1 MSIYMDI
8 GGGRMPLQSVL
19 DKIIDHRI
27 KVKFSRI
34 LCKQDIGWTGRGLAR
49 ELNISP
55 TTANKFLKD
64 LVKDGIVVAKSAGK
78 SYLYTINKDNY
89 TVKTILKPF
98 FEKEEKV
105 FSSILSRI
113 KNSLLRAGVKI
124 VSMAIFG
131 SVARK
136 EDVSNSDIDLLVITE
151 SLKAKRTVEDKL
163 DNIAKD
169 MAQKFQ
175 TIISPYII
183 TEDLFKKRHK
193 NNDPFIAEALKSYI
207 LIYGKPLER
216 LII

>member
-1 MSIYMDI
+1 
-8 GGGRMPLQSVL
+8 MPLQSVL
-19 DKIIDHRI
+19 DKILDHKI
-27 KVKFSRI
+27 KARSARI
-34 LCKQDIGWTGRGLAR
+34 LCKQDIGWTGRALAR

-55 TTANKFLKD
+55 TTANKFLKE
-64 LVKDGIVVAKSAGK
+64 LVRDGIIVAKNAGR
-78 SYLYTINKDNY
+78 SYLYEINKDSY

-98 FEKEEKV
+98 FEKEEKA
-105 FSSILSRI
+105 FSGILSEI
-113 KNSLLRAGVKI
+113 KKSLLRTGVKI

-136 EDVSNSDIDLLVITE
+136 EDVSKSDIDLLVIIK

-169 MAQKFQ
+169 MARKFQ

-183 TEDLFKKRHK
+183 TEDAFKRRCK
-193 NNDPFIAEALKSYI
+193 NKDPLMAEVLKSYI
-207 LIYGKPLER
+207 LICGKPLER